1 MSAMHATDLLVALR
15 LDAVG
20 VAIAHYHVA
29 CKQFPVLLCALVN
42 DISISKFLLNSGKLP
57 GQSQLIRF
65 IYNPSALRSQGD

>member
-29 CKQFPVLLCALVN
+29 CKLFPVLLCALVN
-42 DISISKFLLNSGKLP
+42 DISISRTRASYLGRVS
-57 GQSQLIRF
+57 
-65 IYNPSALRSQGD
+65 